1 MVQRCPQTYDAGLFC
16 CYFSDYLKKEVF
28 HSNKIYSTTPT
39 MQSLESLKK
48 LVQLIA
54 IQEIMPR
61 FLNTAVQ
68 QKPDGSLLSEAD
80 IAAQN
85 AFSQRLPEIIA
96 APVLG
101 EEMSP
106 KAQHELWKN
115 HAKSGL
121 WVLDPIDGTTNFA
134 NGLPHFAV
142 SVAFIQQGVAQ
153 IGVIYN
159 PVSQEL
165 FSAKLGHGAY
175 LNQTQLPLRQS
186 SNRLYDAVAGAEVK
200 HLCSGKLSSRI
211 HMLAPV
217 RSIRS
222 MGCSTLDWC
231 YLASGR
237 YDVYVH
243 GGQNLWDYA
252 AGALIFTEAG
262 GQLATLEGDE
272 FWSGKHTFKR
282 SVIAAI
288 QPELFQTWRKWIQE
302 NQ

>member
-1 MVQRCPQTYDAGLFC
+1 MMLVYSAVI
-16 CYFSDYLKKEVF
+16 FSDYLKKEVF

-153 IGVIYN
+153 N
-159 PVSQEL
+159 WCDL
-165 FSAKLGHGAY
+165 
-175 LNQTQLPLRQS
+175 QS
-186 SNRLYDAVAGAEVK
+186 
-200 HLCSGKLSSRI
+200 C
-211 HMLAPV
+211 
-217 RSIRS
+217 
-222 MGCSTLDWC
+222 
-231 YLASGR
+231 
-237 YDVYVH
+237 
-243 GGQNLWDYA
+243 
-252 AGALIFTEAG
+252 FTR
-262 GQLATLEGDE
+262 
-272 FWSGKHTFKR
+272 TFFR
-282 SVIAAI
+282 
-288 QPELFQTWRKWIQE
+288 QTWTRRIFKSNPIATSPIVQSFV
-302 NQ
+302 